1 MKYTLNEFNLA
12 QVNHYVLKK
21 HHLLNDSKVNDILQI
36 TDDICGLH
44 ATGTMEPYL
53 TLFTRASNF
62 KKEELENEL
71 YIKKTLGRIRGIR
84 KTLFIH
90 TKKMIPIIHSAT
102 KHLIEKLFEK
112 YLNYRGI
119 SSKDYKEVSREIL
132 KLLSQKEMS
141 TSEIRKA
148 LNSQKD
154 IGAII
159 SIMCDEMAMIRTKP
173 IKSWKDRRIR
183 YTSFKDYFPKINL
196 NKYSEEEALKI
207 LVKKYL
213 GSYGPLTENDI
224 VWWTGIIK
232 SKIRKALDQ
241 FRDEIATIKIFPLN
255 HEFIILH
262 TDIEKINN
270 LTLTQDATVN
280 FLPQLDPYLMG
291 YKDRERYIE
300 INNIEYVF
308 DRSGNATSTILL
320 DGRIIGIWD
329 VAEEPIPT
337 IKVLFFSKMDKNV
350 LDIANKEA
358 KRIGEF
364 IMGKQI
370 QIKECKQM
378 IPLIK
383 RTAGGFMTPLKD
395 CT

>member
-1 MKYTLNEFNLA
+1 MKEFTLA
-12 QVNHYVLKK
+12 QINQWVLKK
-21 HHLLNDSKVNDILQI
+21 QHLLNDSKINDILQI
-36 TDDICGLH
+36 TEDICGLH

-53 TLFTRASNF
+53 TLFARAPDF
-62 KKEELENEL
+62 KKEDFENEL
-71 YIKKTLGRIRGIR
+71 YIKKTLGRIRGMR

-119 SSKDYKEVSREIL
+119 SSEEYKKLSSEIL
-132 KLLSQKEMS
+132 NLLSQKEKS
-141 TSEIRKA
+141 TSEIKKA

-159 SIMCDEMAMIRTKP
+159 SIMCDEMAIIRTKP

-183 YTSFKDYFPKINL
+183 YASFKEYFPEINI
-196 NKYSEEEALKI
+196 NNYNEEEGLKI

-213 GSYGPLTENDI
+213 NSYGPSTENDI

-232 SKIRKALDQ
+232 SKIRKALDE
-241 FRDEIATIKIFPLN
+241 FRDEITTIKISPLN
-255 HEFIILH
+255 HDFLILQ
-262 TDIEKINN
+262 TDLEKLNN
-270 LTLTQDATVN
+270 LTLTEDDVVN

-300 INNIEYVF
+300 INNYEYVF
-308 DRSGNATSTILL
+308 DRSGNITSTILL
-320 DGRIIGIWD
+320 DGRIIGVWD
-329 VAEEPIPT
+329 VMEKPDPI
-337 IKVLFFSKMDKNV
+337 VKMLIFEKIDEIILDKAYK
-350 LDIANKEA
+350 DA

-364 IMGKQI
+364 IMEKKV

-378 IPLIK
+378 IPLTK

-395 CT
+395 CS

>member
-1 MKYTLNEFNLA
+1 MDEFILA
-12 QVNHYVLKK
+12 KINQWVLKK
-21 HHLLNDSKVNDILQI
+21 QYLLNDSKINDILQI

-53 TLFTRASNF
+53 TLFARTPDF

-84 KTLFIH
+84 KTLYIH

-102 KHLIEKLFEK
+102 KHLIERLFEK
-112 YLNYRGI
+112 YLNYHGV
-119 SSKDYKEVSREIL
+119 SSEDYKKLSMEIL
-132 KLLSQKEMS
+132 NLLSQKEMS
-141 TSEIRKA
+141 TSEIKKT

-154 IGAII
+154 IGAVI
-159 SIMCDEMAMIRTKP
+159 SIMCDEMAIIRTKP

-183 YTSFKDYFPKINL
+183 YASFKDYFPEINIS
-196 NKYSEEEALKI
+196 NYNEEEGLKI

-213 GSYGPLTENDI
+213 KSYGPSTENDI

-232 SKIRKALDQ
+232 SKIRKALDE
-241 FRDEIATIKIFPLN
+241 FRDEIITIKISPLN
-255 HEFIILH
+255 HEFLILQ
-262 TDIEKINN
+262 TDIEKLNSF
-270 LTLTQDATVN
+270 TLIQEDSIN

-291 YKDRERYIE
+291 YKDRERYLE
-300 INNIEYVF
+300 INNYESVF
-308 DRSGNATSTILL
+308 DRSGNITSTILL
-320 DGRIIGIWD
+320 DGRIIGVWD
-329 VAEEPIPT
+329 VAEKPVPT
-337 IKVLFFSKMDKNV
+337 VKVLFFNKMDENI
-350 LDIANKEA
+350 LDKAYKEANK
-358 KRIGEF
+358 IGKF
-364 IMGKQI
+364 ILEKNF

-378 IPLIK
+378 IPLTK

>member
-1 MKYTLNEFNLA
+1 MNEFTLA
-12 QVNHYVLKK
+12 QINQWVLKK
-21 HHLLNDSKVNDILQI
+21 QHLFNDSKVNDILQI

-53 TLFTRASNF
+53 TLFARTPDF

-102 KHLIEKLFEK
+102 KNLIEKLFEK

-119 SSKDYKEVSREIL
+119 SSKDYKKLSREIMN
-132 KLLSQKEMS
+132 LLSQKEMS
-141 TSEIRKA
+141 TSEIKKT

-159 SIMCDEMAMIRTKP
+159 SIMCDKMAIIRTKP

-183 YTSFKDYFPKINL
+183 YASFKDYFPEINIH
-196 NKYSEEEALKI
+196 NYNEEEALKI

-213 GSYGPLTENDI
+213 VSYGPSTENDI

-232 SKIRKALDQ
+232 SKIRRALDQ
-241 FRDEIATIKIFPLN
+241 FRDEIANIKISPLN
-255 HEFIILH
+255 HNFLIMQ
-262 TDIEKINN
+262 TDIEKLNN
-270 LTLTQDATVN
+270 LTLTRENSIN

-291 YKDRERYIE
+291 YKDRKRYIE
-300 INNIEYVF
+300 INNYDYVF
-308 DRSGNATSTILL
+308 DRSGNITSTIVL
-320 DGRIIGIWD
+320 DGKIIGVWD
-329 VAEEPIPT
+329 VAEKPVST
-337 IKVLFFSKMDKNV
+337 VNVLFFNKMDENILDKAYKEANKIGKFIMEKNV
-350 LDIANKEA
+350 
-358 KRIGEF
+358 
-364 IMGKQI
+364 

-378 IPLIK
+378 IPLTK
-383 RTAGGFMTPLKD
+383 RTAGGFMTPLKN